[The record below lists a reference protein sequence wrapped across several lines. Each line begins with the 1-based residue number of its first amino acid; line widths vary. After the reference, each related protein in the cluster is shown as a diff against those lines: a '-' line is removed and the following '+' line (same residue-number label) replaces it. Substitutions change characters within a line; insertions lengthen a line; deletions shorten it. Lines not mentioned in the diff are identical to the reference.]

1 MADNIV
7 NDAAE
12 HTGAE
17 HIALKTN
24 AVSDRIPPEEET
36 SDLLRRGVK
45 YDDGGEKSVGDDKQ
59 RCYKPPVSRDNGDN
73 SSSNSNRSSNCSNDK
88 SNNKI
93 TVENRNHVTFYKND
107 EPTDDDSSSGAGGC
121 PKHHHRVH
129 DSYASY
135 TPTTTATDSDESSS
149 SSSSSDI
156 HNRAPDGGWG
166 WVVVFAS
173 FMVNMIADGVT
184 FSFGV
189 IFIEFEKYFEEGK
202 SKTAWIG
209 SLFMAVPL
217 LSGPIASFLT
227 DRYGC
232 QKVTVIGA
240 IIASTGFV
248 ISAFADSLFTL
259 FITFGLIS
267 GFGLSLCYV
276 AAVVI
281 VAYYFDKKRSLATG
295 LSVCGS
301 GIGTFIFAPLNH
313 ELLSYYGWRGCTLI
327 LAGLFLNLCVFG
339 MLMRDLP
346 WTKERAQNEWKRK
359 KDARLQKRRL
369 KSTASYDRHSQHTQ
383 LPSSPTSGCG
393 TTGKD
398 DAVDPTHPG
407 GVGVVVSFLQDEDR
421 GSGGGC
427 MTAQSVGRG
436 GDLHDCCAAAKDQRL
451 CNSLVNLPTF
461 VNNHENVPLEVL
473 EALTQKKQ
481 LYSVLVQNYPSL
493 LIPSKSFSDSGR
505 INESGNM
512 SPTQSLHVNQI
523 IGIQKLIDS
532 QENKTDAVSG
542 KCNQVGIM
550 KMNNGNNI
558 ILKNC
563 DYDWWIKKDN
573 PQVKRLQTAYLQD
586 IKIHRHSLTYRGA
599 MLNINRYRLRAS
611 SCPNIYRNS
620 MTTIAKEKHEWSA
633 GLWELWYLLLDMMDF
648 SHFKNMPFLLFA
660 ISNFLLYTWYDVP
673 YVYIAD
679 LAIKKG
685 HTDEDASYLISLIGI
700 LNMFG
705 EILLGWA
712 GDKAWVNANMV
723 YAVSM
728 VLCGLVIALVPIF
741 GSYLSLGIL
750 SGFFGLFISAN
761 YSFTSIILVEIISL
775 ERFTNAYGVLL
786 LVQGIANLIGPP
798 LAGGLYDITESYDLS
813 FYLAGLFI
821 ALSGLLLFVHPII
834 KKMARY
840 RRKQT
845 LLKNHKNK
853 IISIASN
860 CKKCAAIEDNV
871 IFTAKRRSSLATS
884 V

>member
-1 MADNIV
+1 MADNVV
-7 NDAAE
+7 NDAVE
-12 HTGAE
+12 HAGAE
-17 HIALKTN
+17 YLVLKNNATN
-24 AVSDRIPPEEET
+24 DQISPKEET
-36 SDLLRRGVK
+36 SDLLRRGVE
-45 YDDGGEKSVGDDKQ
+45 YGDGGEKSVGDNKQ
-59 RCYKPPVSRDNGDN
+59 RLCKASVSRNDDDNI
-73 SSSNSNRSSNCSNDK
+73 SSSSCSSDK

-93 TVENRNHVTFYKND
+93 TIENRNHVTFYKND
-107 EPTDDDSSSGAGGC
+107 EPSDDDSNCGGGGC
-121 PKHHHRVH
+121 SKHNHRVH

-135 TPTTTATDSDESSS
+135 TSTTTATDSDESSS
-149 SSSSSDI
+149 SSSSSDL

-189 IFIEFEKYFEEGK
+189 IFIEFENYFKEGK
-202 SKTAWIG
+202 SNTAWIG

-248 ISAFADSLFTL
+248 ISAFADSLFML

-301 GIGTFIFAPLNH
+301 GIGTFVFAPLNH

-346 WTKERAQNEWKRK
+346 WTKEQAQNEWKRK
-359 KDARLQKRRL
+359 KNARLQKRRL

-383 LPSSPTSGCG
+383 LPSSPASGCG
-393 TTGKD
+393 AAGKD
-398 DAVDPTHPG
+398 NAVDPTHPG
-407 GVGVVVSFLQDEDR
+407 GVGVVVSFLQEEN
-421 GSGGGC
+421 GSNGGGG
-427 MTAQSVGRG
+427 MTAQSSG
-436 GDLHDCCAAAKDQRL
+436 GNGILNECCAAAKDQRL

-461 VNNHENVPLEVL
+461 VKNHENVPLEVL

-512 SPTQSLHVNQI
+512 SPTLSLHVNQI
-523 IGIQKLIDS
+523 IDVQKLINS

-550 KMNNGNNI
+550 KMNNGSNI
-558 ILKNC
+558 ILKNG

-648 SHFKNMPFLLFA
+648 SHFKNMPFTLFA
-660 ISNFLLYTWYDVP
+660 LSNFLLYTWYDVP

-705 EILLGWA
+705 EIALGWA
-712 GDKAWVNANMV
+712 GDKAWVNPNIV

-728 VLCGLVIALVPIF
+728 VFCGIVIALVPIF

-761 YSFTSIILVEIISL
+761 YSFTSIILVEIISI

-798 LAGGLYDITESYDLS
+798 LAGALYDITESYDLS
-813 FYLAGLFI
+813 FYLAGIFI

-834 KKMARY
+834 KKMAQY

-845 LLKNHKNK
+845 LLKSHRNK
-853 IISIASN
+853 IMSIASN
-860 CKKCAAIEDNV
+860 CKKSATIEDNG
-871 IFTAKRRSSLATS
+871 IFAAKRRSSLATS

>member
-1 MADNIV
+1 MADNV
-7 NDAAE
+7 DDAAE
-12 HTGAE
+12 QQTEAE
-17 HIALKTN
+17 HIALKN
-24 AVSDRIPPEEET
+24 ANGCIPEET
-36 SDLLRRGVK
+36 SDLFRRVK
-45 YDDGGEKSVGDDKQ
+45 YNVGEQSDDNE
-59 RCYKPPVSRDNGDN
+59 RRYKPSGSRNSGDN
-73 SSSNSNRSSNCSNDK
+73 NSNRSSNCSNDK

-107 EPTDDDSSSGAGGC
+107 EPTDDDSSSGGGGC
-121 PKHHHRVH
+121 SKHHHRVH

-135 TPTTTATDSDESSS
+135 TPTTTATDSDDSSS
-149 SSSSSDI
+149 SSSSSDL
-156 HNRAPDGGWG
+156 HNQAPDGGWG

-281 VAYYFDKKRSLATG
+281 VAYYFDKKRSMATG

-359 KDARLQKRRL
+359 KNARLQKRRL

-383 LPSSPTSGCG
+383 LPSSPTSGG
-393 TTGKD
+393 GAGKD
-398 DAVDPTHPG
+398 EAAVLTHPG
-407 GVGVVVSFLQDEDR
+407 GGVVSFLQEQD
-421 GSGGGC
+421 GGGD
-427 MTAQSVGRG
+427 MAAQLVGRG
-436 GDLHDCCAAAKDQRL
+436 GLLDCAAKDQRL
-451 CNSLVNLPTF
+451 CNSLVDLPTF
-461 VNNHENVPLEVL
+461 VNNHEHVPLEVL

-512 SPTQSLHVNQI
+512 SPTQGLHINQI
-523 IGIQKLIDS
+523 LGIQKLLDH
-532 QENKTDAVSG
+532 QENKTDAASG

-550 KMNNGNNI
+550 KINNGTNI
-558 ILKNC
+558 ILKNG

-685 HTDEDASYLISLIGI
+685 HTNEDASYLISLIGI

-728 VLCGLVIALVPIF
+728 VLCGLVIALVPLF

-798 LAGGLYDITESYDLS
+798 LAGGLFDITESYDLS

-845 LLKNHKNK
+845 LLKSHKNK

-871 IFTAKRRSSLATS
+871 IFTPKRRASLATS

>member
-281 VAYYFDKKRSLATG
+281 VAYYFDKKRSLATR

-505 INESGNM
+505 INES
-512 SPTQSLHVNQI
+512 VN
-523 IGIQKLIDS
+523 
-532 QENKTDAVSG
+532 
-542 KCNQVGIM
+542 
-550 KMNNGNNI
+550 
-558 ILKNC
+558 
-563 DYDWWIKKDN
+563 
-573 PQVKRLQTAYLQD
+573 
-586 IKIHRHSLTYRGA
+586 
-599 MLNINRYRLRAS
+599 
-611 SCPNIYRNS
+611 
-620 MTTIAKEKHEWSA
+620 IALA
-633 GLWELWYLLLDMMDF
+633 
-648 SHFKNMPFLLFA
+648 
-660 ISNFLLYTWYDVP
+660 LYTGFLFYQHIEYPDKSCYFVF
-673 YVYIAD
+673 D
-679 LAIKKG
+679 LVVQK
-685 HTDEDASYLISLIGI
+685 SLPDNI
-700 LNMFG
+700 L
-705 EILLGWA
+705 
-712 GDKAWVNANMV
+712 
-723 YAVSM
+723 
-728 VLCGLVIALVPIF
+728 
-741 GSYLSLGIL
+741 
-750 SGFFGLFISAN
+750 
-761 YSFTSIILVEIISL
+761 
-775 ERFTNAYGVLL
+775 
-786 LVQGIANLIGPP
+786 
-798 LAGGLYDITESYDLS
+798 
-813 FYLAGLFI
+813 
-821 ALSGLLLFVHPII
+821 
-834 KKMARY
+834 
-840 RRKQT
+840 
-845 LLKNHKNK
+845 
-853 IISIASN
+853 
-860 CKKCAAIEDNV
+860 
-871 IFTAKRRSSLATS
+871 
-884 V
+884 

>member
-1 MADNIV
+1 
-7 NDAAE
+7 
-12 HTGAE
+12 
-17 HIALKTN
+17 
-24 AVSDRIPPEEET
+24 
-36 SDLLRRGVK
+36 
-45 YDDGGEKSVGDDKQ
+45 
-59 RCYKPPVSRDNGDN
+59 
-73 SSSNSNRSSNCSNDK
+73 
-88 SNNKI
+88 
-93 TVENRNHVTFYKND
+93 
-107 EPTDDDSSSGAGGC
+107 
-121 PKHHHRVH
+121 
-129 DSYASY
+129 
-135 TPTTTATDSDESSS
+135 
-149 SSSSSDI
+149 
-156 HNRAPDGGWG
+156 
-166 WVVVFAS
+166 
-173 FMVNMIADGVT
+173 
-184 FSFGV
+184 
-189 IFIEFEKYFEEGK
+189 
-202 SKTAWIG
+202 
-209 SLFMAVPL
+209 
-217 LSGPIASFLT
+217 
-227 DRYGC
+227 
-232 QKVTVIGA
+232 
-240 IIASTGFV
+240 
-248 ISAFADSLFTL
+248 
-259 FITFGLIS
+259 
-267 GFGLSLCYV
+267 
-276 AAVVI
+276 
-281 VAYYFDKKRSLATG
+281 
-295 LSVCGS
+295 
-301 GIGTFIFAPLNH
+301 
-313 ELLSYYGWRGCTLI
+313 
-327 LAGLFLNLCVFG
+327 

-393 TTGKD
+393 ADKD
-398 DAVDPTHPG
+398 ETADLAHSG
-407 GVGVVVSFLQDEDR
+407 GGVVVSFLQEEDDD
-421 GSGGGC
+421 G
-427 MTAQSVGRG
+427 MTVQSVSRG
-436 GDLHDCCAAAKDQRL
+436 GLLDCATKDQRL
-451 CNSLVNLPTF
+451 CNSLVDLPTF

-473 EALTQKKQ
+473 ESLTQKKQ
-481 LYSVLVQNYPSL
+481 LYSVLVHNYPSL

-512 SPTQSLHVNQI
+512 SPTQCLHTNQI
-523 IGIQKLIDS
+523 QGIQELIDHK
-532 QENKTDAVSG
+532 ENKTNVVSG
-542 KCNQVGIM
+542 ECNQGGII
-550 KMNNGNNI
+550 KINNGNNI
-558 ILKNC
+558 ILKND

-620 MTTIAKEKHEWSA
+620 MTTIAKEKHEWSS

-728 VLCGLVIALVPIF
+728 VLCGLVIALVPVF

-798 LAGGLYDITESYDLS
+798 LAGGLFDITESYDLS

-821 ALSGLLLFVHPII
+821 ALSGLLLFVYPII

-845 LLKNHKNK
+845 LLNNHKNK

-871 IFTAKRRSSLATS
+871 IFTPKRRSSLATN